1 MQLKTRP
8 DIKMR
13 PDIMT
18 GYYETR
24 TSFSPPLSGIGL
36 WALVS
41 GLLSFFSALRFKV
54 RRNACRFSFPK
65 LPRGRIKQ
73 VQAA

>member
-1 MQLKTRP
+1 MQLKTRL

-24 TSFSPPLSGIGL
+24 TSFSPHFQAQVCEPL
-36 WALVS
+36 
-41 GLLSFFSALRFKV
+41 FQ
-54 RRNACRFSFPK
+54 AC
-65 LPRGRIKQ
+65 
-73 VQAA
+73 